1 MSLEA
6 RLAVGLA
13 GSQKMTRVGRW
24 MSEAEYKAMLD
35 TGRVQA
41 PHNGAGATHV
51 TVPSNPERF
60 TPATSEST
68 HFVEFDVPTSQLRIH
83 DKTQGWGR
91 VFEPDSFEA
100 RFMQKQGLT
109 PPTEMPPALN
119 LKHTASALHVDTDM
133 DFEEAKKALDTKTRE
148 IRTES
153 IRVEQS
159 STERTA
165 RIRLER
171 GDLLGEVTIWDS
183 GWATF
188 LLGDANG
195 GFLIIDVSVRFDGDS
210 SYQDTVEV
218 FFKHW
223 AL

>member
-1 MSLEA
+1 
-6 RLAVGLA
+6 
-13 GSQKMTRVGRW
+13 

-83 DKTQGWGR
+83 DKTQGMGEGLR
-91 VFEPDSFEA
+91 TRLLRGPLHAEA
-100 RFMQKQGLT
+100 GTYATYRNAACSKPQAHCVR
-109 PPTEMPPALN
+109 PPQ
-119 LKHTASALHVDTDM
+119 VDTDM

-195 GFLIIDVSVRFDGDS
+195 GSLIIDVSVRFDGDS